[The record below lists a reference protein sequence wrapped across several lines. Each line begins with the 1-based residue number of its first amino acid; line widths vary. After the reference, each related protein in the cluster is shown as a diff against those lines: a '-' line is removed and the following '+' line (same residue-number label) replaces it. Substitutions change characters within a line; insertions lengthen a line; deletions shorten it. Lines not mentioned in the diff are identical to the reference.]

1 MEQRKIY
8 EVAVHLRKSRDD
20 SGGEED
26 VLLKHETA
34 LTDVV
39 RKNNWRYVIYREI
52 GSSDSID
59 FRPEFKRLLK
69 DIENDFYD
77 AVVVMD
83 YDRLSRGDK
92 EDRARVEKIL
102 QKSNTLVVTPQ
113 RVYDLNDEDQELIT
127 DIEGVFA
134 RYEYRMI
141 KKRFQRGKKI
151 GARLGHWTNGPA
163 PFPYVYNS
171 EAHSLD
177 VDPQKLDVY
186 NFMKHRILSGATC
199 SGVCW
204 ELNRQGIPSPKG
216 KLWSESVL
224 YRLILNEVHLGR
236 VVYGKTTGGL
246 HKKRKAAPF
255 KVIAREN
262 WIVVENA
269 HPAVKTPEEHTEIVT
284 LLESRRIQ
292 PKHARRGTYLL
303 SGLLYCGKCS
313 YSLQFQPK
321 PTGRTLVKK
330 CQKTDAFGNPCG
342 NRGIELEH
350 VEKAVMES
358 LREHEAELLKAP
370 VVTHESDFPT
380 EHLLHT
386 KERELESLR
395 DGVNRL
401 KDLFVMGDVTKA
413 EYKMRLERLKDLTVK
428 KENEYEQLKESLDGY
443 SPLTHAERLQLIDEL
458 KSSWTTA
465 VDVKERNRL
474 MKLIIERIEYTRGG
488 DEVDIRVK
496 FR

>member
-1 MEQRKIY
+1 MEQKKIY
-8 EVAVHLRKSRDD
+8 EVAVYLRKSRDD
-20 SGGEED
+20 TGGEED

-34 LTDVV
+34 LTDLV

-102 QKSNTLVVTPQ
+102 QQSNTLVVTPQ

-163 PFPYVYNS
+163 PFPYVYHS
-171 EAHSLD
+171 AARSLD
-177 VDPQKLDVY
+177 IDPEKLDIY
-186 NFMKHRILSGATC
+186 NFIKRRILSGATC

-236 VVYGKTTGGL
+236 VVYGKTSGGL

-255 KVIAREN
+255 KVIPREN

-269 HPAVKTPEEHTEIVT
+269 HPAVKTPEEHAEIVT

-303 SGLLYCGKCS
+303 SGLLYCGKCG

-321 PTGRTLVKK
+321 PNGRTLVKK

-358 LREHEAELLKAP
+358 LREHEAELLRTP
-370 VVTHESDFPT
+370 IELHESDFPT

-395 DGVNRL
+395 DGVSRL
-401 KDLFVMGDVTKA
+401 KDLFVMGDVTKT
-413 EYKMRLERLKDLTVK
+413 EYKARLERLKDLIVK
-428 KENEYEQLKESLDGY
+428 KENEYEQLKESLDGC

-458 KSSWTTA
+458 KTSWTTTI
-465 VDVKERNRL
+465 DVKERNRL
-474 MKLIIERIEYTRGG
+474 MKLIIERIDYTRNGG
-488 DEVDIRVK
+488 EIDIQVK
-496 FR
+496 FK

>member
-1 MEQRKIY
+1 M
-8 EVAVHLRKSRDD
+8 
-20 SGGEED
+20 
-26 VLLKHETA
+26 
-34 LTDVV
+34 
-39 RKNNWRYVIYREI
+39 YREI

-69 DIENDFYD
+69 DVENDFYD

-92 EDRARVEKIL
+92 EDHARVEKIL
-102 QKSNTLVVTPQ
+102 KNSNTLVVTPN

-171 EAHSLD
+171 EARSLD
-177 VDPQKLDVY
+177 IDPEKLDIY
-186 NFMKHRILSGATC
+186 NFIKQRILNGATC
-199 SGVCW
+199 SRVCW
-204 ELNRQGIPSPKG
+204 ELNRRGIPSPKG
-216 KLWSESVL
+216 KLWAESVL

-236 VVYGKTTGGL
+236 VVYGKTSGGL

-255 KVIAREN
+255 KVIPREN

-269 HPAVKTPEEHTEIVT
+269 HPAVKTPEEHAAIVT

-303 SGLLYCGKCS
+303 SGLLYCGKCG

-321 PTGRTLVKK
+321 PNGRTLVKK
-330 CQKTDAFGNPCG
+330 CQKTDAIGNPCC

-350 VEKAVMES
+350 VEKAVMAS
-358 LREHEAELLKAP
+358 LREHEAELLKTP
-370 VVTHESDFPT
+370 VETNEPNSPS

-413 EYKMRLERLKDLTVK
+413 EYKARLERLKDLIVR

-458 KSSWTTA
+458 KASWTT
-465 VDVKERNRL
+465 VIDVKERNRL
-474 MKLIIERIEYTRGG
+474 MKLMIERVDYSRNG
-488 DEVDIRVK
+488 DEVDIHVK
-496 FR
+496 YR